1 MWKLCS
7 KVESALKPEEDAVGQ
22 AMLAFFEKRKS
33 FEVIEREDGYFEVT
47 NTRMYFDDFEQ
58 WSNDE
63 RKAIGLAK
71 GRVLDVGCGAGRHS
85 LHLQRKGLDVV
96 AIDRSPLAVK
106 VAKLRGVKNARI
118 MPLEEMNFKPNSFDT
133 VLMLGG
139 NFALVGNPEK
149 ARRLFRKLY
158 RMTSD
163 DALVIAQAVDPYGTD
178 NPAQLKYY
186 AFNRKKGK
194 PPGQWRVRIRFHQ
207 YVTKW
212 FELFH
217 NSKKEMHEIF
227 NGTKWRIREFIDSES
242 GNPYVAVIEKVK
254 KSSAES

>member
-1 MWKLCS
+1 
-7 KVESALKPEEDAVGQ
+7 VEPALKPEEDAVGQ
-22 AMLAFFEKRKS
+22 AMLAFFEKRRS

-58 WSNDE
+58 WSKDE

-71 GRVLDVGCGAGRHS
+71 GRVLDIGCGAGRHS
-85 LHLQRKGLDVV
+85 LYLQSKGLEVV
-96 AIDRSPLAVK
+96 AIDRSPLAVE
-106 VAKLRGVKNARI
+106 VAKFRGVKNAKI
-118 MPLEEMNFKPNSFDT
+118 MPLEDMNFKPKSFDT

-186 AFNRKKGK
+186 ALNRSKGK
-194 PPGQWRVRIRFHQ
+194 PVGQWRVRIRFHQ
-207 YVTKW
+207 FATKW
-212 FELFH
+212 FDLLH
-217 NSKKEMHEIF
+217 NSKKEMQEILS
-227 NGTKWRIREFIDSES
+227 GTKWKIREFIDSES
-242 GNPYVAVIEKVK
+242 GNPYIAVIEKVK
-254 KSSAES
+254 KSGAEF

>member
-7 KVESALKPEEDAVGQ
+7 RVEPALKPEEDAVGQ
-22 AMLAFFEKRKS
+22 AMLAFFEKRRS

-58 WSNDE
+58 WSKDE

-71 GRVLDVGCGAGRHS
+71 GRVLDIGCGAGRHS
-85 LHLQRKGLDVV
+85 LYLQSKGLEVV
-96 AIDRSPLAVK
+96 AIDRSPLAVE
-106 VAKLRGVKNARI
+106 VAKLRGVKNAKI
-118 MPLEEMNFKPNSFDT
+118 MPLEDMNFKPKSFDT

-139 NFALVGNPEK
+139 NFALVGDPEK

-163 DALVIAQAVDPYGTD
+163 DALVIAQAVDPYGAD

-186 AFNRKKGK
+186 ALNRSKGK
-194 PPGQWRVRIRFHQ
+194 PVGQWRVRIRFHQ
-207 YVTKW
+207 FATKW
-212 FELFH
+212 FDLLH
-217 NSKKEMHEIF
+217 NSKKEMQEILS
-227 NGTKWRIREFIDSES
+227 GTKWKIREFIDSES
-242 GNPYVAVIEKVK
+242 GNPYIAVIEKVK
-254 KSSAES
+254 KSGAEF

>member
-7 KVESALKPEEDAVGQ
+7 RVEPALKPEEDAVGQ
-22 AMLAFFEKRKS
+22 AMLAFFEKRRS

-58 WSNDE
+58 WSKDE

-71 GRVLDVGCGAGRHS
+71 GRVLDIGCGAGRHS
-85 LHLQRKGLDVV
+85 LYLQSKGLEVV
-96 AIDRSPLAVK
+96 AIDRSPLAVE
-106 VAKLRGVKNARI
+106 VAKFRGVKNAKI
-118 MPLEEMNFKPNSFDT
+118 MPLEDMNFKPKSFDT

-186 AFNRKKGK
+186 ALNRSKGK
-194 PPGQWRVRIRFHQ
+194 PVGQWRVRIRFHQ
-207 YVTKW
+207 FATKW
-212 FELFH
+212 FDLLH
-217 NSKKEMHEIF
+217 NSKKEMQEILS
-227 NGTKWRIREFIDSES
+227 GTKWKIREFIDSES
-242 GNPYVAVIEKVK
+242 GNPYIAVIEKVK
-254 KSSAES
+254 KSGAEF

>member
-1 MWKLCS
+1 M
-7 KVESALKPEEDAVGQ
+7 KPEEDAVGQ
-22 AMLAFFEKRKS
+22 AMLAFYEKRKS
-33 FEVIEREDGYFEVT
+33 FEVIEREDAYFEVT

-58 WSNDE
+58 WSE
-63 RKAIGLAK
+63 HEKKAIGFAK
-71 GRVLDVGCGAGRHS
+71 GRVLDIGCGAGRHS
-85 LHLQRKGLDVV
+85 LHLQSKGMDVT

-106 VAKLRGVKNARI
+106 VATLRGVKNARI
-118 MPLEEMNFKPNSFDT
+118 MPLEDMSFKPNSFDT

-158 RMTSD
+158 RMTSN

-186 AFNRKKGK
+186 ALNRKKGK
-194 PPGQWRVRIRFHQ
+194 PSGQWRVRIRFHQ

-212 FELFH
+212 FDLFH
-217 NSKKEMHEIF
+217 NSKEEMREILS
-227 NGTKWRIREFIDSES
+227 GTKWKIREFIDSES
-242 GNPYVAVIEKVK
+242 GNPYIAVIEKVN
-254 KSSAES
+254 KSGEES